1 VQVINNDLPTT
12 LDSMERASL
21 EFEEL
26 GQSLNGLTG
35 GLRKKSTAGKG
46 TKDGKGAPPSAEEGK
61 SATVAV
67 YEMNPVEAI
76 QASTI
81 NSMKKVA
88 HDLSSLTAVPPSPL
102 FPPPRHNL
110 VLGSISGNF

>member
-1 VQVINNDLPTT
+1 VINNDLPTT

-26 GQSLNGLTG
+26 GQNLNGLTG
-35 GLRKKSTAGKG
+35 GLRKKPAAGKG
-46 TKDGKGAPPSAEEGK
+46 AKDGKGGPSPPAEGK
-61 SATVAV
+61 QGITV

-81 NSMKKVA
+81 NSMRKVA
-88 HDLSSLTAVPPSPL
+88 QDVSSLTAVPPPTTTHTHMSMC
-102 FPPPRHNL
+102 
-110 VLGSISGNF
+110 NFSVQE